1 MRILIVDDEP
11 RIRSSLKGLLEDEG
25 YRVTACDSAEAGI
38 DRLEQHHYDTLFL
51 DVMLPGITGL
61 EALKRIQPLQTGLK
75 VMMMSGEADLAMAVE
90 ATRLGAVDFFEKPL
104 NPDRVILAA
113 RQVATQLKLEQRV
126 CELELQTGAG
136 ELIGQS
142 PGMRA
147 VNDLI
152 QRAAPTDGRVLILG
166 ENGTGKELVA
176 RAIHNGSLRKTAPFI
191 SLNCAAIP
199 KDLVESELFGHEKG
213 AFTGAVRRKSG
224 RFELADG
231 GTLFLDEIGDM
242 GLETQAKLLRV
253 LQEGEA
259 TRIGGETPFPFDVRV
274 VAATNKDLNLEI
286 AAGRFRE
293 DLYYRLNVV
302 PIVLPPLRER
312 GEDIA
317 LLARHFLSHFLAKTG
332 KAARAWH
339 TSAFDALAGY
349 HWPGNVRE
357 LENTVERLVIL
368 GDGNRIEAGEVG
380 RMLPSGTVEQRPC
393 KEEPVLER
401 KSFREQVE
409 AFERSLLVQGMTQ
422 TSGNVSQLARNL
434 QMDRA
439 NLHRKLKQ
447 YALK

>member
-25 YRVTACDSAEAGI
+25 YRVTPCASAEAGI
-38 DRLEQHHYDTLFL
+38 ELLEQHHYDALFL
-51 DVMLPGITGL
+51 DVMLPGMTGL
-61 EALKRIQPLQTGLK
+61 EALKQIQPLQSGLK
-75 VMMMSGEADLAMAVE
+75 VMMMSGEADLAMAIE

-126 CELELQTGAG
+126 SELERQTGAG

-142 PGMRA
+142 PGMLA
-147 VNDLI
+147 VNDMI

-176 RAIHNGSLRKTAPFI
+176 RAIHRGSPRKSAPFI

-231 GTLFLDEIGDM
+231 GTLFLDEIADM

-274 VAATNKDLNLEI
+274 LAATNKDLSAEI
-286 AAGRFRE
+286 VAGRFRE
-293 DLYYRLNVV
+293 DLFYRLNVV
-302 PIVLPPLRER
+302 PIVLPPLRDR
-312 GEDIA
+312 GEDIC
-317 LLARHFLSHFLAKTG
+317 LLARHFLMRYLAKSG
-332 KAARAWH
+332 KPQRQW
-339 TSAFDALAGY
+339 SASALALLQGY
-349 HWPGNVRE
+349 AWPGNVRE

-368 GDGNRIEAGEVG
+368 GDGPVIEAEELR
-380 RMLPSGTVEQRPC
+380 RMLPVSEKNSAVTAASSGFEGDG
-393 KEEPVLER
+393 
-401 KSFREQVE
+401 FRQQVE
-409 AFERSLLVQGMTQ
+409 AFEKGVLSRGMGRCA
-422 TSGNVSQLARNL
+422 GNVSQLAREL

-447 YALK
+447 YGLK